1 MFIKKALLCSFLV
14 AIASSAATQ
23 PVVQPFDYEIT
34 TLMLTWK
41 NINQGNLG
49 LTKLPGYKAWSKDF
63 AANDPLVSYAEVD
76 LNADGIKEIIV
87 ADSEFPTRG
96 RGFLFLQK
104 RGGKYVPITAFRGGF
119 ILTRSDMKK
128 YFNIQIFE
136 KEYGEMYFYELGFKG
151 GKYRL
156 LFETKLAR
164 TIYDAEF
171 YDRWKALNSLSCASC

>member
-1 MFIKKALLCSFLV
+1 MLIKRILAFIFLLGV
-14 AIASSAATQ
+14 GSSSVSQ
-23 PVVQPFDYEIT
+23 PVVQPFNYEVT

-41 NINQGNLG
+41 SIHQDNLG
-49 LTKLPGYKAWSKDF
+49 IPKLPGYKAWSKDF
-63 AANDPLVSYAEVD
+63 AVNDPLVQYAEVD
-76 LNADGIKEIIV
+76 LNSDGVKEIIV

-104 RGGKYVPITAFRGGF
+104 QGGKYVPIAAFRGGF
-119 ILTRSDMKK
+119 ILTRSDMKN

-151 GKYRL
+151 GKYRF

-171 YDRWKALNSLSCASC
+171 YERWKVLNSLSCVSC